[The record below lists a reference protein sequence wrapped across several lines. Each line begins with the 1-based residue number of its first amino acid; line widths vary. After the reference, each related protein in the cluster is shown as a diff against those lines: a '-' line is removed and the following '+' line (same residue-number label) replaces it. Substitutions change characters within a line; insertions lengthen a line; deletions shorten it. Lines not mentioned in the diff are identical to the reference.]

1 MKVELLAPAGDL
13 EKLKYA
19 YKYGADAVY
28 VGDQLFGLRTASKN
42 FTLEELEEA
51 VVYAHDLGKKIYLV
65 LNVIAHNEDI
75 DLLKDYLIK
84 IKHIEFDAFI
94 ISDPGIL
101 MVAKDVMGDREYH
114 LSTQANS
121 TNFMSSKFWVSQGIT
136 RIILAR
142 ELSLDEIARN
152 VVELNGTEFEVFV
165 HGAMCMAYSGRCL
178 ISNYLT
184 GRDANKGDCAGACR
198 WNYTLSE
205 QKREGEFFPVEED
218 ERGTYFFNSKDLCA
232 LPLLDKIIETGV
244 KSLKIEGRNKT
255 PYYVA
260 SVVRVYRKAIDD
272 YYDGKDYDPA
282 LFEELKKV
290 SHRDFTTGFFLGGA
304 QQDSQVYG
312 TNSYIRTHDFLG
324 SVEEYDDE
332 TKLAKIIQRNK
343 FRVGDDI
350 EIIGPNYKEIKLT
363 VEEMYDEKM
372 NAIDSCPHAKQVLYI
387 RCEQKLHPMDML
399 RKEKGTSK

>member
-1 MKVELLAPAGDL
+1 MKVELLAPAGDF

-28 VGDQLFGLRTASKN
+28 VGGQLFGLRTASKN
-42 FTLEELEEA
+42 FTLNELEEA
-51 VVYAHDLGKKIYLV
+51 VSYAHHLNKKIYLV
-65 LNVIAHNEDI
+65 LNVIAHNDDI
-75 DLLKDYLIK
+75 DRLKAYLLS
-84 IKHIEFDAFI
+84 IKHIDFDAFI

-101 MVAKDVMGDREYH
+101 MVAKEVLGDRSYH

-121 TNFMSSKFWVSQGIT
+121 TNFMSSKFWVSQGIS

-142 ELSLDEIARN
+142 ELSLDEISRN
-152 VVELNGTEFEVFV
+152 VLELKDTEFEVFV

-205 QKREGEFFPVEED
+205 QKREGEYFPVEED

-260 SVVRVYRKAIDD
+260 SVVRVYRKAIDN
-272 YYDGKDYDPA
+272 YYEGKPYDPL

-290 SHRDFTTGFFLGGA
+290 SHRDFTTGFFIDGA
-304 QQDSQVYG
+304 QEDSQIYG

-324 SVEEYDDE
+324 SVETYDKE
-332 TKLAKIIQRNK
+332 TKLAKIVQRNK
-343 FRVGDDI
+343 FHVGDEI
-350 EIIGPNYKEIKLT
+350 EIIGPNDKAIKLIID
-363 VEEMYDEKM
+363 EMYDEHM
-372 NAIDSCPHAKQVLYI
+372 NTIQSCPHAKQVLYV
-387 RCEQKLHPMDML
+387 RSEEVLEPMDML
-399 RKEKGTSK
+399 RKKK

>member
-1 MKVELLAPAGDL
+1 MKVELLAPAGDM

-19 YKYGADAVY
+19 FKYGANAVY
-28 VGDQLFGLRTASKN
+28 VGGQLFGLRTASKN
-42 FTLEELEEA
+42 FSTLELEDA
-51 VVYAHDLGKKIYLV
+51 VNYAHSIDKKVYLV
-65 LNVIAHNEDI
+65 LNVIAHNDDI
-75 DLLKDYLIK
+75 DILKEYLAS
-84 IKHIEFDAFI
+84 IKHIHFDAFI

-101 MVAKDVMGDREYH
+101 MVAKEVLGDREYH

-121 TNFMSSKFWVSQGIT
+121 TNFMSSKFWVSQGIS

-142 ELSLDEIARN
+142 ELSLEEIARN
-152 VVELNGTEFEVFV
+152 VIELSGTEFEVFV

-198 WNYTLSE
+198 WNYTLTE

-218 ERGTYFFNSKDLCA
+218 DRGTYFFNSKDLCA
-232 LPLLDKIIETGV
+232 LPILDKIIETGV

-272 YYDGKDYDPA
+272 YYDGKEYDPK

-290 SHRDFTTGFFLGGA
+290 SHRDFTTGFFIDGI
-304 QQDSQVYG
+304 DESSQIYG
-312 TNSYIRTHDFLG
+312 TNSYIRTYDFLG
-324 SVEEYDDE
+324 SVEEYNTE

-343 FRVGDDI
+343 FSVGD
-350 EIIGPNYKEIKLT
+350 EIDVIGPNYKEIKLKID
-363 VEEMYDEKM
+363 VMYDEKM
-372 NAIDSCPHAKQVLYI
+372 NEIDSCPHAKQVLYI
-387 RCEQKLHPMDML
+387 KSEEKLEPMDML
-399 RKEKGTSK
+399 RRKK